1 MPASEPIL
9 SALERNWDMVDSAL
23 EGLDEAALARQ
34 PSDQCNSAAWIL
46 WHMNRV
52 LDTFI
57 HTRLR
62 SMPQLWASEG
72 WHQKYGMDD
81 DPDERGVG
89 WTAEQVSAWQAPS
102 RDVQLGYYEA
112 VKAAAREFISIHEFG
127 GVGDQGSASAGAR
140 TALGRRRFGSGDVG
154 QHIPRRPDRLLA
166 WAIHRH
172 GVAPLAP
179 SGPVPVVTV

>member
-1 MPASEPIL
+1 MSASEPIL

-62 SMPQLWASEG
+62 SMPQFG
-72 WHQKYGMDD
+72 
-81 DPDERGVG
+81 R
-89 WTAEQVSAWQAPS
+89 
-102 RDVQLGYYEA
+102 
-112 VKAAAREFISIHEFG
+112 VKAGTRNTGWMTTPMNVAWA
-127 GVGDQGSASAGAR
+127 
-140 TALGRRRFGSGDVG
+140 GRRSK
-154 QHIPRRPDRLLA
+154 
-166 WAIHRH
+166 
-172 GVAPLAP
+172 
-179 SGPVPVVTV
+179 